1 VRVLQK
7 AKHRRIYISEWHPET
22 RPVDAVSKYTCALQT
37 GRQSEAGGSSFNL
50 YLSIAARLEQPATIV
65 SLSNAR
71 SQSNAGH

>member
-7 AKHRRIYISEWHPET
+7 AKHGRIYISEWHAET

-37 GRQSEAGGSSFNL
+37 GRQSEAGGSSFDL
-50 YLSIAARLEQPATIV
+50 CLSIAARVEQPVTIV
-65 SLSNAR
+65 SLPKAR